1 MKKLLIA
8 TIVLALAFGASR
20 LVLAED
26 DGSTP
31 PADPNTPAAD
41 ANAIAE

>member
-8 TIVLALAFGASR
+8 TIAIALAFGASR
-20 LVLAED
+20 LVLADD
-26 DGSTP
+26 DGGQSADP
-31 PADPNTPAAD
+31 PAPVAD

>member
-8 TIVLALAFGASR
+8 TIALTLAFGASR
-20 LVLAED
+20 LVIAED
-26 DGSTP
+26 EAAAP
-31 PADPNTPAAD
+31 VDPNTPMAD

>member
-8 TIVLALAFGASR
+8 TIVCALAFGASR
-20 LVLAED
+20 LVLAGEG
-26 DGSTP
+26 DGTQP
-31 PADPNTPAAD
+31 VDPNTPVAD

>member
-8 TIVLALAFGASR
+8 TIAIALAFGASR
-20 LVLAED
+20 LVLAD
-26 DGSTP
+26 GDGSQP
-31 PADPNTPAAD
+31 VDPNTPVAD